1 MRWGGGAAGADAAG
15 CSWAASRAGATRGSE
30 RCCSAARVDV
40 AEAAGGDA
48 ESLARLPSPSPPRTS
63 SSECGLTASA
73 LLCEV
78 EVQAEI
84 SPQRGSGPTGIG
96 SVRLRSLVKDELQE
110 RKSLANACG
119 SELCCL
125 LASALRREAAARAVG
140 SASLRARVAA
150 AGGIAVSA
158 QAALL
163 EAERERDSARER
175 LQQAAALQHA
185 AQRRHAGSA
194 LRLEQQEAR
203 GAHLRQT
210 LQALGEEHA
219 AVLRRCEEQ
228 QCALQTL
235 RQRSAEQEER
245 AAADAAAL
253 HSTVARL
260 RGELEDAAERCRLYE
275 QERARRRECES
286 LPAAEAA
293 GREALGRR
301 LGGAMQLLCSEHLER
316 GRAITNEAA
325 LRRQHCHNLKYTGP
339 AAEVADRMPAHQA
352 LMVNLVCH
360 SVAVF
365 VPEDWAPVCST
376 AARASYS
383 VMRVHR
389 MGWSE
394 GLSMLGPFQSK
405 GRICIADNELYG
417 PEPGPLHGAMLDVKS
432 LWMDVNRTPG
442 TWTRWR
448 NRWVCYLEG
457 LGNLYEHM
465 QIRYTEAWLS
475 CLHLRNKATRAT
487 NRIEQ
492 ALTMRAERTEAEGG
506 EE

>member
-175 LQQAAALQHA
+175 LQATALQHA
-185 AQRRHAGSA
+185 A
-194 LRLEQQEAR
+194 
-203 GAHLRQT
+203 LRQT

-260 RGELEDAAERCRLYE
+260 RGELEDMADRCRLYE
-275 QERARRRECES
+275 QERARRRERES
-286 LPAAEAA
+286 LPAVEAA
-293 GREALGRR
+293 GREALGHR
-301 LGGAMQLLCSEHLER
+301 LGGGMALLCSEHIER
-316 GRAITNEAA
+316 GRTITNEAA
-325 LRRQHCHNLKYTGP
+325 HRRQLCHTFEYTGP
-339 AAEVADRMPAHQA
+339 AAKVAGRMPPYQA

-365 VPEDWAPVCST
+365 APEDWAPVCST

-383 VMRVHR
+383 VMRVHHL
-389 MGWSE
+389 GWTE
-394 GLSMLGPFQSK
+394 GLNMLGPFRSR
-405 GRICIADNELYG
+405 GRLSVADTEEYG
-417 PEPGPLHGAMLDVKS
+417 PELGPLHGAMRDMRSLMTDV
-432 LWMDVNRTPG
+432 MRAPG
-442 TWTRWR
+442 AWTRWR
-448 NRWVCYLEG
+448 NRWVCHLDWQA
-457 LGNLYEHM
+457 NLYEQM
-465 QIRYTEAWLS
+465 RIRYTEAWIT

>member
-175 LQQAAALQHA
+175 LQATALQHA
-185 AQRRHAGSA
+185 A
-194 LRLEQQEAR
+194 
-203 GAHLRQT
+203 LRQT

-260 RGELEDAAERCRLYE
+260 RGELKDVTDRCRLYD

-325 LRRQHCHNLKYTGP
+325 LRRQLCHKLKYTGP
-339 AAEVADRMPAHQA
+339 AAKAADRMPAHQA

-365 VPEDWAPVCST
+365 VPEDWAPVCSSAAT
-376 AARASYS
+376 ASLA
-383 VMRVHR
+383 VMRVHS
-389 MGWSE
+389 MGWKA
-394 GLSMLGPFQSK
+394 GAAMLGLFRSK
-405 GRICIADNELYG
+405 GLQSPIDNEKFG
-417 PEPGPLHGAMLDVKS
+417 PEPGLLHSAKVEMEALYNDVR
-432 LWMDVNRTPG
+432 RTASAAADG
-442 TWTRWR
+442 TWTAWY
-448 NRWVCYLEG
+448 NRWVL
-457 LGNLYEHM
+457 HM
-465 QIRYTEAWLS
+465 DLQMTVYTEVRLRHTQLFVTCITLS
-475 CLHLRNKATRAT
+475 EKATGAVERLEA
-487 NRIEQ
+487 
-492 ALTMRAERTEAEGG
+492 ALIMYAERTEAEGG
-506 EE
+506 DE